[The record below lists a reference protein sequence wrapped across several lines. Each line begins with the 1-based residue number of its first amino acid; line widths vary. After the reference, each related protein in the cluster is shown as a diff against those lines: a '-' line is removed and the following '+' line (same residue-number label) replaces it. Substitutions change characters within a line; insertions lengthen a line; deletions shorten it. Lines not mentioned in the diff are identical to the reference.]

1 MPWTKQQQKVID
13 QRDADILV
21 SAAAGS
27 GKTAVLV
34 ERIIQKITDEKQ
46 SDRCGSSAC
55 RDIYESSSRGDERKD
70 YGGT

>member
-27 GKTAVLV
+27 
-34 ERIIQKITDEKQ
+34 
-46 SDRCGSSAC
+46 
-55 RDIYESSSRGDERKD
+55 DIYESSSRGDERKD

>member
-1 MPWTKQQQKVID
+1 MPWTKQQQKSLIKEMRHLSICCGRFWKD
-13 QRDADILV
+13 GGTGRTYYTKDH
-21 SAAAGS
+21 GR
-27 GKTAVLV
+27 KT
-34 ERIIQKITDEKQ
+34 

>member
-21 SAAAGS
+21 SAAAG
-27 GKTAVLV
+27 GTGRTYYTKDHGRKT
-34 ERIIQKITDEKQ
+34 

>member
-21 SAAAGS
+21 SAAGS
-27 GKTAVLV
+27 GKDGGTG
-34 ERIIQKITDEKQ
+34 RTYYTKDHGRKT

-55 RDIYESSSRGDERKD
+55 RDIYRKQQQ
-70 YGGT
+70 GR

>member
-27 GKTAVLV
+27 GKTAVTG
-34 ERIIQKITDEKQ
+34 RT
-46 SDRCGSSAC
+46 
-55 RDIYESSSRGDERKD
+55 YYTKD
-70 YGGT
+70 HR

>member
-34 ERIIQKITDEKQ
+34 ERIIPVPPSFQNLPQQIL
-46 SDRCGSSAC
+46 
-55 RDIYESSSRGDERKD
+55 ERRR
-70 YGGT
+70 YW

>member
-34 ERIIQKITDEKQ
+34 GQYIQRSRTKNIRSMWIICL
-46 SDRCGSSAC
+46 S
-55 RDIYESSSRGDERKD
+55 
-70 YGGT
+70 